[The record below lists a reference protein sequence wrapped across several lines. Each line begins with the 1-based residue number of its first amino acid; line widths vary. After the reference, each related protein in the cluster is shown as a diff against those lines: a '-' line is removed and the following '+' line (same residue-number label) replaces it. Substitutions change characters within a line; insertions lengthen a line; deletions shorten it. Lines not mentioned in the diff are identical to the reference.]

1 MPIIQVH
8 LLEGRSGEQ
17 KKKLVSEMTGAV
29 CSSLDVVPEQ
39 VRIILSEMSPED
51 YSVGGTLFS
60 DKKK

>member
-51 YSVGGTLFS
+51 YSVGGILFS
-60 DKKK
+60 EKRK

>member
-17 KKKLVSEMTGAV
+17 KKKLVSEMTTAV
-29 CSSLDVVPEQ
+29 CSSLNVAPEQ

-51 YSVGGTLFS
+51 YSVAGVLFS

>member
-8 LLEGRSGEQ
+8 LLQGRSGEQ
-17 KKKLVSEMTGAV
+17 KKKLVGEMTTAV
-29 CSSLDVVPEQ
+29 CSSLGVAPEQ

-51 YSVGGTLFS
+51 YSVSGVLFS